1 MKRFLLSWGIFIAF
15 FIAALVLYSHPQIL
29 EVQGKTGIAK
39 VIVWMAFL
47 AFVGYSYHCSRR
59 ENLFR
64 TIRTMN
70 GLYWGR
76 QIGTDLYIGVA
87 LFLSFIYLHEGS
99 IITLLFWLVPTLLFA
114 NLATLLYVAIHL
126 ESILARFVF

>member
-1 MKRFLLSWGIFIAF
+1 MKKFLFSWGIFIAF
-15 FIAALVLYSHPQIL
+15 LVAALSLNWHPQML
-29 EVQGKTGIAK
+29 EFSGNVGLVKAC
-39 VIVWMAFL
+39 VWIAFL
-47 AFVGYSYHCSRR
+47 AFVGYSYYSGTR

-76 QIGTDLYIGVA
+76 QIGIDLYIGVT
-87 LFLSFIYLHEGS
+87 LFLIFIYLHEGS
-99 IITLLFWLVPTLLFA
+99 IIVLAFWLVPTLLFA

-126 ESILARFVF
+126 ESILARFL